1 MPVDDE
7 KVKAA
12 LDDFEEEKFSDAK
25 EKLSAE
31 IKKAKNE
38 FLKDKLKLKGDV
50 EDVEDEEEKEEE
62 GEKEEKGEDEK
73 EEKEEKKEKKATKK
87 RVAKA
92 IKKKQD
98 KDEE

>member
-1 MPVDDE
+1 MPMDDE

-38 FLKDKLKLKGDV
+38 FLKDKLKLKSDV
-50 EDVEDEEEKEEE
+50 EDVEDEKDEE
-62 GEKEEKGEDEK
+62 GEDEK
-73 EEKEEKKEKKATKK
+73 DEKGDGEEEEKEDKKATKK

>member
-7 KVKAA
+7 KIKAA
-12 LDDFEEEKFSDAK
+12 LDDFEDEKFSDAK
-25 EKLSAE
+25 DKISGEVKKLRD
-31 IKKAKNE
+31 E
-38 FLKDKLKLKGDV
+38 FLKDKLKLKGDLADK
-50 EDVEDEEEKEEE
+50 EEEEEEKSDDD
-62 GEKEEKGEDEK
+62 KDEK
-73 EEKEEKKEKKATKK
+73 EEKSDDADDDKDDKKALKK